1 MLYAGARCSHVVT
14 GIVSGV
20 CFFPVNS
27 GVMLSKDSTE
37 MKAYLVLNIPFSALS
52 TRYNLLVI
60 EVLVFS

>member
-1 MLYAGARCSHVVT
+1 MGSV
-14 GIVSGV
+14 
-20 CFFPVNS
+20 FPVNS